1 MKLQMGKLL
10 KYIKGSSIIYAI
22 LAPLM
27 MFIEVIMDLNQPKL
41 MADIIDIGVANGDI
55 QYVLNIG
62 FKMIIVAF
70 IGILGGILCGIF
82 TSIAAMTMGKNLRQ
96 GLFNKIQ
103 SLSFLEIDKFKTS
116 SLITRLTN
124 DVTQVQNM
132 VMMALR
138 GMVRSPLICLGGV
151 IMAFSISSKLSIIF
165 LVIIPLIIVSVVV
178 ITSKSIPFFTDM
190 QKKIDNVNLVMREN
204 LLGIRV
210 VKAFAIEGK
219 IREKFKNSN
228 EELMETSIEAQ
239 SVTVLLWPLVTLIMN
254 LSVVAVLWF
263 GGNLVNTGSLEI
275 GKIMAFINYLVQIMG
290 SLNMMVMIII
300 NFSRAKV
307 SATRINE
314 VLDIEPS
321 IVNKDDSKE
330 INNFDIEFK
339 DVYFKYNK
347 DSDYVLSGISFK
359 AKEGEKIGIIGA
371 TGSGKSSL
379 VSLIPRLYD
388 TTMGS
393 ITIGNEDVRNLK
405 IDELREI
412 IGVVLQDTILF
423 SGTIDDNLRFGKKD
437 ATKEMMHSATKDAQA
452 FEFINSAKEG
462 YDRIVEQRGKNLSG
476 GQKQRVS
483 IARTLIKEPKIL
495 ILDDSSSALDM
506 ATEAKL
512 QKAIKRRM
520 QNSTVFLI
528 AQRISA
534 VMDCDKIIVL
544 DDGEISAIGTHRELL
559 KTSEIYRSIAI
570 SQFGEEEVMN
580 V

>member
-1 MKLQMGKLL
+1 MGKLL

-314 VLDIEPS
+314 VLDVEPS

-423 SGTIDDNLRFGKKD
+423 SGTIADNLRFGKKD